1 MLSGSILFTVE
12 PCFCCSQCWGLDV
25 KCTRQVQMF
34 EHLVLGWCAVL
45 RNCGTFR
52 RQGLPRGSTGWG
64 VEQALIFIAQL
75 CFLSFLLP
83 NLLRN
88 EPVASHS
95 CCSQECLPLPCLPCQ
110 DVATINL
117 TSINLPLATI
127 TMTKE
132 HNNSEFIY
140 CCKSLGIILIAS
152 IAPSS
157 EAESILRICF
167 LGWYCVT
174 LFLGRDKQMSTD
186 LVGNMIQSP
195 GWWTN
200 FNRSID
206 KEEVTLPKCHS
217 SMGDSSQKLG
227 TWGMLLNPLAAQRLR
242 GRFFQ
247 VVDMFWASLRQLA
260 KSLCLLSNLS
270 DILLP

>member
-64 VEQALIFIAQL
+64 VEQASIFIAQL

-174 LFLGRDKQMSTD
+174 LFLGRDRNKCLLT
-186 LVGNMIQSP
+186 
-195 GWWTN
+195 WW
-200 FNRSID
+200 
-206 KEEVTLPKCHS
+206 
-217 SMGDSSQKLG
+217 G
-227 TWGMLLNPLAAQRLR
+227 TWYRVQVGEQILIGLLTKKKWLYQNPTPVWVTVHRSWEPGACC
-242 GRFFQ
+242 
-247 VVDMFWASLRQLA
+247 WTHWQLNGLEDA
-260 KSLCLLSNLS
+260 FSR
-270 DILLP
+270 